1 MLFIQSGR
9 RKNQMIGLKAESL
22 KTYPVGRPNVAFKT
36 GLFDHSAPYF
46 NPRITLVNGVWVYVI
61 YSYGTYR

>member
-1 MLFIQSGR
+1 MLSIPSGR

-22 KTYPVGRPNVAFKT
+22 KIDLPGRPNVAFKT
-36 GLFDHSAPYF
+36 GLFDNSAPYL

-61 YSYGTYR
+61 YSYSAYR